1 MFCTLP
7 VTVAEAASL
16 LSRVKNFL
24 RTTMDKKRLT
34 NLGVSALEN
43 DLTNHM
49 DFDALTNDLATKK
62 ARKVLV

>member
-49 DFDALTNDLATKK
+49 DFDALTND
-62 ARKVLV
+62 